1 MTKYGRNVIRTL
13 IGRTIPTVYPVRI
26 TSGSSI
32 ARCKYKSYSWSIDCS
47 NAQRMK
53 RNEYSDAFQ
62 NGYSATRRFL
72 LSRGAAIDEA
82 EEIAQAAWARGWEYR
97 DQLRDPSM
105 VSFWVNSIAR
115 NLFRARFR
123 TPDVIPLEGIDPS
136 YNMSLEDQIEV
147 RRILDLCPKRD
158 RMLLEK
164 SLEGYSAEEMA
175 RDEGISS
182 TGIRVR
188 MLRIRQGIREQL
200 AVAA

>member
-1 MTKYGRNVIRTL
+1 
-13 IGRTIPTVYPVRI
+13 
-26 TSGSSI
+26 
-32 ARCKYKSYSWSIDCS
+32 
-47 NAQRMK
+47 MK
-53 RNEYSDAFQ
+53 RTAYADAFQ

-72 LSRGAAIDEA
+72 LSRGAAVDEA

-123 TPDVIPLEGIDPS
+123 TPPVLPLEGIDPS
-136 YNMSLEDQIEV
+136 YCMSLEDQIEV

-158 RMLLEK
+158 RALLEK

-175 RDEGISS
+175 VDEGISS

-188 MLRIRQGIREQL
+188 MLRIRQGIRAQL
-200 AVAA
+200 AIAA